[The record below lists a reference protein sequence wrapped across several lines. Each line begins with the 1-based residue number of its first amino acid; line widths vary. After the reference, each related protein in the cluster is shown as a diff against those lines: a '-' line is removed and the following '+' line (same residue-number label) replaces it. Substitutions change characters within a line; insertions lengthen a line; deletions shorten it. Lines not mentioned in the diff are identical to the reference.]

1 MGQLYNNIS
10 YYLEPADL
18 ITIFERILNYVVSL
32 YLNYF
37 ENLEFQVL
45 YLLKGFFILFILFIF
60 FPRINGELEYFYK
73 NINEIKIID

>member
-18 ITIFERILNYVVSL
+18 ITIFERIMNYVVSL

-37 ENLEFQVL
+37 ENLEISSSVSAERFL
-45 YLLKGFFILFILFIF
+45 YFI
-60 FPRINGELEYFYK
+60 YFLS
-73 NINEIKIID
+73 